1 MYKNLL
7 VERPVAGVAILRFN
21 RPDKLNALSFALRTE
36 LLDAVD
42 ALEADADVGVL
53 VLTGAGRAFSCGLD
67 LDEWGAE
74 GLPAAAGAYEA
85 DAVAA
90 LARFSGPVIGAINGV
105 AITGGLEI
113 ALACDLLIASGD
125 ARFADT
131 HVQVGLLPGWGGS
144 VRLARRVGLHRAKEL
159 AFTGR
164 FFDADEAL
172 RWGMVNQVVPA
183 AQLLPTALALAI
195 RMLSGVPETLKAY
208 KRLLDQ
214 EDERS
219 LPDALIL
226 ERETSVSNN
235 TGVTRAQ
242 IEARR
247 LAMRNRRP
255 DEEGGVLSAAT
266 PPAP

>member
-1 MYKNLL
+1 MYQNLL
-7 VERPVAGVAILRFN
+7 VEHPVAGVAILRFN
-21 RPDKLNALSFALRTE
+21 RPDKLNALSLALRAE
-36 LLDAVD
+36 LLEAVD
-42 ALEADADVGVL
+42 MLEADADVRVL
-53 VLTGAGRAFSCGLD
+53 VLTGTGRAFSCGLD

-90 LARFSGPVIGAINGV
+90 LARFSGPVIGAVNGF

-113 ALACDLLIASGD
+113 ALACDVLIASSE

-159 AFTGR
+159 AFSGR
-164 FFDADEAL
+164 FFDANEAYS
-172 RWGMVNQVVPA
+172 WGMVNQVVPA
-183 AQLLPTALALAI
+183 AQLLPTAVTLATL
-195 RMLSGVPETLKAY
+195 MLSGVPETLKLY
-208 KRLLDQ
+208 KRLLEQ

-226 ERETSVSNN
+226 EREASVSNN

-242 IEARR
+242 IEERR
-247 LAMRNRRP
+247 LAMRNRK
-255 DEEGGVLSAAT
+255 VQS
-266 PPAP
+266 